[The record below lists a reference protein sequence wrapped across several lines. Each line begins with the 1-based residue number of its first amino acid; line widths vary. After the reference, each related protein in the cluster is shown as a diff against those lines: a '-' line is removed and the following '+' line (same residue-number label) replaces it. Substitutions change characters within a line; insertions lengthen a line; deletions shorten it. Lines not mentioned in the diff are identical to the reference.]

1 VLLFVGEIAVAFRK
15 QPFPPRE
22 AQVPYLNAPGE
33 IVRMPAHVPVR
44 SLLVFSPNSVE
55 SSKKIQAS
63 KFTRGETTMG
73 LFDKMFGRGASEAE
87 QQQGAQQRFNELKQ
101 KYQSVLNL
109 ADQEHIQFQNLHIQD
124 NKLYIKGN
132 APSEEAKNK
141 FWDQIKLVNPNTDD
155 VTAEINVDSS
165 KTMGATAGA
174 GGSQGGGETYTIKSG
189 DTLSRISKQFYG
201 DANEY
206 MRIFYANRDKLKD
219 PDKIQVGQQLV
230 IPADDNT

>member
-1 VLLFVGEIAVAFRK
+1 
-15 QPFPPRE
+15 
-22 AQVPYLNAPGE
+22 
-33 IVRMPAHVPVR
+33 
-44 SLLVFSPNSVE
+44 
-55 SSKKIQAS
+55 
-63 KFTRGETTMG
+63 MG

-124 NKLYIKGN
+124 NKLYIKGT

-141 FWDQIKLVNPNTDD
+141 FWDQIKLVNPNADD
-155 VTAEINVDSS
+155 VTADISVDLNRAV
-165 KTMGATAGA
+165 GAAA
-174 GGSQGGGETYTIKSG
+174 GGGQAGGETYTIKPG
-189 DTLSRISKQFYG
+189 DNLSKISNQFYG

-219 PDKIQVGQQLV
+219 PDKIQAGQQLV
-230 IPADDNT
+230 IPADDNA